1 MNTSQTNNTDS
12 PLSKLSQLF
21 VDHIND
27 KAFPCVA
34 ARSSVHAGNIAFYE
48 ASHMACPHDDQNI
61 LDFLYCF
68 IDDYRKHDT
77 IEKDDAIE
85 KHDTNE
91 KHGKIVD
98 YIKTRDSFR
107 SAVII
112 FEAPEQITEEHFE
125 IFLWKRLQALHDLD
139 KKNYKYDSRVDS
151 HPRSEKF
158 SFSIKEEA
166 FFIIGMHPGSS
177 RLARRFKNPAI
188 VFNPHG
194 QFEKIKSENK
204 YEKIKAIVR
213 KRDERISGSINP
225 MLADFGER
233 SESFQYSG
241 KLYDPG
247 WQCPLNTDHD

>member
-1 MNTSQTNNTDS
+1 MNASQTNNKDS

-34 ARSSVHAGNIAFYE
+34 ARSSVYAGNIAFYE
-48 ASHMACPHDDQNI
+48 ATHMACPHDDQDI
-61 LDFLYCF
+61 LNFLYCF
-68 IDDYRKHDT
+68 IDDYRKHD
-77 IEKDDAIE
+77 AIE
-85 KHDTNE
+85 KHAN
-91 KHGKIVD
+91 KVAFRK
-98 YIKTRDSFR
+98 KRDSFR

-139 KKNYKYDSRVDS
+139 KNNYKYDSRVDS
-151 HPRSEKF
+151 HPRSDKF
-158 SFSIKEEA
+158 SFSLKEEA
-166 FFIIGMHPGSS
+166 FFIIGMHSGSS
-177 RLARRFKNPAI
+177 RLARRFTNPAI
-188 VFNPHG
+188 VFNPHA

-225 MLADFGER
+225 MLSDFGER

-241 KLYDPG
+241 KSYDPT

>member
-1 MNTSQTNNTDS
+1 MNTPQTNNTDS
-12 PLSKLSQLF
+12 QLGKLSQLF

-48 ASHMACPHDDQNI
+48 ATHMACPHDDQNI
-61 LDFLYCF
+61 LNFLYYF
-68 IDDYRKHDT
+68 IDDYRNHDT
-77 IEKDDAIE
+77 VEKHNTIE
-85 KHDTNE
+85 KHDT
-91 KHGKIVD
+91 KDDLRK
-98 YIKTRDSFR
+98 KLDSFR

-188 VFNPHG
+188 VFNPHA

-213 KRDERISGSINP
+213 KRDEKISGSINP

-241 KLYDPG
+241 KSYDPG
-247 WQCPLNTDHD
+247 WQCPLNTAHD